1 MRRLR
6 GGATADEITGG
17 LITYD
22 NTTEVF
28 SVAGAAVRRA
38 PGGRVRA
45 ILTPPPAAG
54 SAPRPGSR
62 QVNAPELHAAALGAA
77 REGQPAGGQRAAE
90 ALRRAGWS

>member
-17 LITYD
+17 LITYN

-28 SVAGAAVRRA
+28 SVAGAAA
-38 PGGRVRA
+38 GEPGGRVRA

-54 SAPRPGSR
+54 SAPRPGS
-62 QVNAPELHAAALGAA
+62 GK
-77 REGQPAGGQRAAE
+77 
-90 ALRRAGWS
+90 